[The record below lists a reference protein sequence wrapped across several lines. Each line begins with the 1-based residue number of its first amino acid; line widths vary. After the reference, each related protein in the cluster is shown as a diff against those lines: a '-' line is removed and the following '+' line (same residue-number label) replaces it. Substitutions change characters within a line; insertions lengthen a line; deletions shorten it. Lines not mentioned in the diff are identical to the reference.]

1 MILIFV
7 GLPILFSVSRIYGA
21 SSQSGDSIRMQ
32 TTRDEPDAAGSP
44 LFGHEVPGRGVK
56 HAAPPADHEARKGRS
71 ENLSTASSIER
82 EALATQGTLWGTPQP
97 EERCLGFEKRLYTA
111 RLRASSLLSDGRR
124 VCERMPITIRGVTIN
139 QPDSCQRR
147 WPFGQVTGY
156 WMVEDK
162 GCSAQWSKFNDKGC
176 INKGVRL
183 VSARLLGVK
192 ANEDRKAIC
201 ESMPAMIRKKHFKKP
216 HTCHEGFWGYY
227 GQWEVDDPAC

>member
-1 MILIFV
+1 MPNYVTSYANEKSSLITIHLEEDRGARKISVFFATMILIFV

-147 WPFGQVTGY
+147 VGLCLTP
-156 WMVEDK
+156 
-162 GCSAQWSKFNDKGC
+162 
-176 INKGVRL
+176 
-183 VSARLLGVK
+183 VK
-192 ANEDRKAIC
+192 D
-201 ESMPAMIRKKHFKKP
+201 H
-216 HTCHEGFWGYY
+216 H
-227 GQWEVDDPAC
+227 